1 MIYEAI
7 ADGDSERARL
17 RAAAHI
23 LGVEDAVRAMA
34 APPALKSES
43 VRFAHAS
50 ERQFAQLLDFYQ
62 I

>member
-1 MIYEAI
+1 MIYEAL

-34 APPALKSES
+34 RADSPS
-43 VRFAHAS
+43 
-50 ERQFAQLLDFYQ
+50 
-62 I
+62 